1 MSETLSQ
8 LFRRKADPTPA
19 TPNASLFEQLG
30 GEAAVGTAV
39 DIFYRKVMA
48 DARINYFFFGVNIT
62 EQAAKQ
68 KAFLGMA
75 FGGPHEYTGRDM
87 RRSHAKLVGMG
98 LNDRHFD
105 IVLDH
110 LRDTLRDLES
120 PEPLI
125 QQVIAIC
132 ESTRDDVLGRKPR
145 ESEGTASNTLEATSS
160 GGVTE
165 GHSRAVISTPS
176 PLAGETVASI
186 LTHIRPL
193 SASSPIREAAE
204 HLAREGAGA
213 LPVVDA
219 DGKLL
224 GMVTATDLIRYYTR
238 Q

>member
-1 MSETLSQ
+1 MSETLTH
-8 LFRRKADPTPA
+8 LFRRKADPTPE

-110 LRDTLRDLES
+110 LRDTLRELES

-145 ESEGTASNTLEATSS
+145 ETDGPTPNPLESTSS

-165 GHSRAVISTPS
+165 GHSRTVISTS
-176 PLAGETVASI
+176 GALAGETVASI

-193 SASSPIREAAE
+193 SASSSIREAAE
-204 HLAREGAGA
+204 QLAREGTGA
-213 LPVVDA
+213 LPIVDA

-224 GMVTATDLIRYYTR
+224 GMVTAADLIRHYTR

>member
-1 MSETLSQ
+1 MSETLSH

-30 GEAAVGTAV
+30 GESAVGTAV

-132 ESTRDDVLGRKPR
+132 ESTREDVLGRKPR
-145 ESEGTASNTLEATSS
+145 ESEGTAPNSPGSTSS
-160 GGVTE
+160 SGTE
-165 GHSRAVISTPS
+165 SRSRGIISTLS
-176 PLAGETVASI
+176 PLASETVASI

-204 HLAREGAGA
+204 QLAHEGAGA

-224 GMVTATDLIRYYTR
+224 GMVTAADLIRHYTR

>member
-110 LRDTLRDLES
+110 LGDTLRELES
-120 PEPLI
+120 PDPQI

-132 ESTRDDVLGRKPR
+132 ESTREDVLGRKPR
-145 ESEGTASNTLEATSS
+145 ESEGTAPNSPESTSSS
-160 GGVTE
+160 GGTE
-165 GHSRAVISTPS
+165 SRSRGIISTPG

-204 HLAREGAGA
+204 QLAHEGAGA

-224 GMVTATDLIRYYTR
+224 GMVTAADLIRHYTR

>member
-110 LRDTLRDLES
+110 LGDTLRELES
-120 PEPLI
+120 TETLI

-145 ESEGTASNTLEATSS
+145 ETEGPTPNPREATSS
-160 GGVTE
+160 GGGTE
-165 GHSRAVISTPS
+165 SQSRGVISTPG

-193 SASSPIREAAE
+193 SASSPIHEAAE
-204 HLAREGAGA
+204 QLARDGAGA

-224 GMVTATDLIRYYTR
+224 GMVTAADLIRHYTR

>member
-1 MSETLSQ
+1 MSETLSH

-125 QQVIAIC
+125 QQGIAIC
-132 ESTRDDVLGRKPR
+132 ESTREDVLGRKPR
-145 ESEGTASNTLEATSS
+145 ESESTAPDSSESTSS
-160 GGVTE
+160 GGGNE
-165 GHSRAVISTPS
+165 SQSQGVISTPG

-193 SASSPIREAAE
+193 SASSLIREAAE
-204 HLAREGAGA
+204 QLAREGAGA

-224 GMVTATDLIRYYTR
+224 GMVTAADLIRHYTR

>member
-1 MSETLSQ
+1 MSETLSH

-30 GEAAVGTAV
+30 GESAVGTAV

-132 ESTRDDVLGRKPR
+132 ESTREDVLGRKPR
-145 ESEGTASNTLEATSS
+145 ESEGTAPNSPESTSSS
-160 GGVTE
+160 GGTE
-165 GHSRAVISTPS
+165 SRSRGIISTPG

-204 HLAREGAGA
+204 QLAHEGAGA

-224 GMVTATDLIRYYTR
+224 GMVTAADLIRHYTR

>member
-1 MSETLSQ
+1 MSETLTQ

-68 KAFLGMA
+68 KAFLVMA

-110 LRDTLRDLES
+110 LRDTLRELQT

-132 ESTRDDVLGRKPR
+132 ESTRDDVLSRKPR
-145 ESEGTASNTLEATSS
+145 EPDGPAPNFPETAPGADVTGRHARTVGSTS
-160 GGVTE
+160 GALVT
-165 GHSRAVISTPS
+165 
-176 PLAGETVASI
+176 ETVASI
-186 LTHIRPL
+186 LAHIKPL
-193 SASSPIREAAE
+193 SASSPISEAAE
-204 HLAREGAGA
+204 QLAREGAGA
-213 LPVVDA
+213 LPVADA

-224 GMVTATDLIRYYTR
+224 GMVTAADVIRHYTR